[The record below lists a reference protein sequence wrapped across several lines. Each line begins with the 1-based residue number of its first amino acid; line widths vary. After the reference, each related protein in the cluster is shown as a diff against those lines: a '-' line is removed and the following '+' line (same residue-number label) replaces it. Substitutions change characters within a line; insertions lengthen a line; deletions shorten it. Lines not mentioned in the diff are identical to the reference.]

1 MKKIILFLIFLSEIS
16 FGQNYDPL
24 IQDLINKVNLDS
36 LVNYV
41 GVLSG
46 EDSVVI
52 NDSLT
57 IITHRVSSQ
66 GNDLAFEFIKKKMI
80 GFGFDTIEQSYSETG
95 KNLYSIQLGT
105 KYPDEY
111 FILCAHY
118 DAVAQYCADDNASGV
133 AGVLETARIF
143 SKLDF
148 NYSIIYAYW
157 DEEEI
162 GLIGSKYFAEQADS
176 MAMNIRGVLNFEMS
190 GWDSDNDGLIDVHTR
205 PINESVLLANT
216 LYTVDSVYNLPLELV
231 IYNPGT
237 ASSDHSSFWYHDYS
251 AIVFSEAYYGGDFNP
266 YYHSSSD
273 RIEHFNLPY
282 FHNIVKLSTGTI
294 STLANEGIITSVKET
309 DDIISYL
316 TINNYP
322 NPFNNSTKIK
332 YNLPYDS
339 NVQINIYNSI
349 GEQIKTILSDFR
361 KAGSYSFDVTLK
373 DRSTGVYFLI
383 VSTDTQ
389 YKTHK
394 IILLK

>member
-1 MKKIILFLIFLSEIS
+1 MKKIILFLIFLGEIS

-118 DAVAQYCADDNASGV
+118 DAVTQYCADDNASGV

-162 GLIGSKYFAEQADS
+162 GLIGSEYFAEQADS
-176 MAMNIRGVLNFEMS
+176 MEMNIRGVLNFEMS

-216 LYTVDSVYNLPLELV
+216 LYTVDSVYNLL
-231 IYNPGT
+231 
-237 ASSDHSSFWYHDYS
+237 
-251 AIVFSEAYYGGDFNP
+251 
-266 YYHSSSD
+266 
-273 RIEHFNLPY
+273 
-282 FHNIVKLSTGTI
+282 
-294 STLANEGIITSVKET
+294 
-309 DDIISYL
+309 
-316 TINNYP
+316 
-322 NPFNNSTKIK
+322 
-332 YNLPYDS
+332 
-339 NVQINIYNSI
+339 
-349 GEQIKTILSDFR
+349 
-361 KAGSYSFDVTLK
+361 
-373 DRSTGVYFLI
+373 
-383 VSTDTQ
+383 
-389 YKTHK
+389 
-394 IILLK
+394 